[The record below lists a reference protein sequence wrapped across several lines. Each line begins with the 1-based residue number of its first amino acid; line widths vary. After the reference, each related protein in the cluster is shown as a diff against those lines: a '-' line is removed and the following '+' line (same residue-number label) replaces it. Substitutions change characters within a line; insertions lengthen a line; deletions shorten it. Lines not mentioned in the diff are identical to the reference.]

1 MSLRSKDLKELDPLS
16 KAFGRLFLE
25 RHPDWAEYAW
35 IETEEGFEE
44 EPPHLVVQLTHPS
57 GDGYVLEISTEGGE
71 VMVSMRFWHT
81 YSSMLVDVEGDT
93 ENEALLT
100 LQLTERLWA
109 GNARPWARF
118 KAGEWMGSGL
128 IERTEDP
135 EALAADLADDER
147 LTIVSFDGLGDQTF
161 GNGPAPEDVE
171 SEEAGD
177 GEALPLNGPGTD
189 A

>member
-25 RHPDWAEYAW
+25 RHPDWAEFAW

-44 EPPHLVVQLTHPS
+44 EPPHLVVQLTHSS

-71 VMVSMRFWHT
+71 VMVSMRFWHAH
-81 YSSMLVDVEGDT
+81 SSMLTEGGEDT
-93 ENEALLT
+93 EAEALAA
-100 LQLTERLWA
+100 LQLAERLWA

-128 IERTEDP
+128 LERTEDP

-171 SEEAGD
+171 SEEAD
-177 GEALPLNGPGTD
+177 EQAEAGAD
-189 A
+189 S

>member
-1 MSLRSKDLKELDPLS
+1 
-16 KAFGRLFLE
+16 
-25 RHPDWAEYAW
+25 
-35 IETEEGFEE
+35 
-44 EPPHLVVQLTHPS
+44 
-57 GDGYVLEISTEGGE
+57 
-71 VMVSMRFWHT
+71 MVSMRFWHT
-81 YSSMLVDVEGDT
+81 YSSMLVDVEGEP

-100 LQLTERLWA
+100 LQLAERLWA

-171 SEEAGD
+171 SEEAD
-177 GEALPLNGPGTD
+177 EQAEAGAD
-189 A
+189 S